1 MTPITPPNDEKI
13 RAMLHEDIESPEEAE
28 ALVATVKQ
36 IRRWQAPD
44 AAPQATAD
52 LLKLLVAEVPAPKK
66 SRLQHLLEC
75 WPLLIIRSQM
85 QVVRSEIWLASA
97 LVMVLGTVVTL
108 TTSTSGG
115 MIPLAIL
122 APLVAAVGV
131 AMLYNSDTEPMLELE
146 DATPVSIR
154 LLLLA
159 RLTLV
164 FGFDL
169 VLGLTGSIILALLN
183 SEISL
188 WPLVMS
194 WLAPMA
200 FLSGLAF
207 LLSVVFINSMAGALL
222 SLGLWGLH
230 VMMRAAEPVNT
241 LILALSLPGL
251 AAPETRPFLFML
263 AALLIGIALW
273 LLGRTERNVGELA

>member
-1 MTPITPPNDEKI
+1 MTNPDDKL
-13 RAMLHEDIESPEEAE
+13 RAMLREDTESPEEADS
-28 ALVATVKQ
+28 LLATVKQ
-36 IRRWQAPD
+36 IRRWQAPE
-44 AAPQATAD
+44 ASPQASAE
-52 LLKLLVAEVPAPKK
+52 LLKLLAAEMPAAKK
-66 SRLQHLLEC
+66 SWRLRLFEN

-85 QVVRSEIWLASA
+85 RVVRSEIWLASA

-108 TTSTSGG
+108 TTHSTSGG
-115 MIPLAIL
+115 TIPLAIL

-131 AMLYNSDTEPMLELE
+131 AMLYDSDTEPMLELE
-146 DATPVSIR
+146 DTTPVSIR

-169 VLGLTGSIILALLN
+169 LLGLAGSIVLAALN
-183 SEISL
+183 TEISL

-207 LLSVVFINSMAGALL
+207 LLSVVFIDSMAGALL

-230 VMMRAAEPVNT
+230 IMMRSAEPINT
-241 LILALSLPGL
+241 IILALSLPGL
-251 AAPETRPFLFML
+251 AAPETRPVLFGL
-263 AALLIGIALW
+263 AAMLTGLALW
-273 LLGRTERNVGELA
+273 LLGRTERHIGEIA

>member
-1 MTPITPPNDEKI
+1 MTNPDDKL
-13 RAMLHEDIESPEEAE
+13 RAMLHEDIESPEEAD
-28 ALVATVKQ
+28 ALLATVKQ
-36 IRRWQAPD
+36 MRRWQAPD
-44 AAPQATAD
+44 ASPQASAE
-52 LLKLLVAEVPAPKK
+52 LLKLLAAEMPAKK
-66 SRLQHLLEC
+66 SRLNRLLEY
-75 WPLLIIRSQM
+75 WPLLLIRSQIRI
-85 QVVRSEIWLASA
+85 VRGEIWLASA
-97 LVMVLGTVVTL
+97 LVMILGTVVTL
-108 TTSTSGG
+108 TTYQHSPGST
-115 MIPLAIL
+115 IPLAIL

-131 AMLYNSDTEPMLELE
+131 AMLYDSDTEPMLELE
-146 DATPVSIR
+146 DTTPVSIR

-169 VLGLTGSIILALLN
+169 CLGLAGSIVLAALN
-183 SEISL
+183 TEISL

-207 LLSVVFINSMAGALL
+207 LLSVVFIDSMAGALL

-230 VMMRAAEPVNT
+230 VMMRSAQPINT

-251 AAPETRPFLFML
+251 AAPETRPVLFGL
-263 AALLIGIALW
+263 AAMLTGLALW
-273 LLGRTERNVGELA
+273 LLGRTERNIGELA

>member
-1 MTPITPPNDEKI
+1 MTNPDDKL
-13 RAMLHEDIESPEEAE
+13 RAMLREDIESPEEAE
-28 ALVATVKQ
+28 ALLATVKQ
-36 IRRWQAPD
+36 IRGWQAPE
-44 AAPQATAD
+44 ASAKASAE
-52 LLKLLVAEVPAPKK
+52 LLKLLAAEMPAPRK
-66 SRLQHLLEC
+66 SRLKRLLEC
-75 WPLLIIRSQM
+75 WPLLVIYSQAR
-85 QVVRSEIWLASA
+85 VVRSEIWLASA

-108 TTSTSGG
+108 TTNSASGG
-115 MIPLAIL
+115 TIPLAIL
-122 APLVAAVGV
+122 APLVTAVGV
-131 AMLYNSDTEPMLELE
+131 AMLYDSDNEPMLELE

-169 VLGLTGSIILALLN
+169 ALGLAGSTALALLN
-183 SEISL
+183 TEISL

-207 LLSVVFINSMAGALL
+207 LLSVVFIDSLAGALF

-230 VMMRAAEPVNT
+230 VIMRSTEPVNT

-251 AAPETRPFLFML
+251 AAPETRPVLFGL
-263 AALLIGIALW
+263 AALLTGLALW
-273 LLGRTERNVGELA
+273 LLGRTERHVGEIA